1 MNTKLKEFGGKA
13 RDFFKNMSMKVRIIL
28 CVILV
33 AVIAVIAALYIR
45 STNQPYTTIFSGLS
59 NEEKTSIISALED
72 NGTTDYRIEGDS
84 IQVRSEQSDL
94 ILARMLML
102 GYPKSGRLYET
113 YQEKVGTLTTNSEKE
128 TYWLISRMEKMEA
141 TLRAFEG
148 VRDATVDLQLGEDR
162 TYVLEPEL
170 AATDATASITLELRD
185 GYTLDNKTAE
195 AMRNVVVYAVSGMK
209 PENVSIVDTLGNSYN
224 STPGTDVS
232 DSSQLKLQLQQYYN
246 NMIRTEVMKLLEGP
260 YGKDNV
266 RVAVNTVADVNRRVV
281 ESKEYTQPEGSYE
294 NGGLIGKENVLWV
307 ITPDGVDAVGG
318 VPGTSTNAD
327 IPLYLED
334 AIQGAGDN
342 AYAEYWNERDNKI
355 NENSEQIEIASFTIT
370 DASVAVVINEN
381 ANTAA
386 NVNEEALREL
396 VAVAAGLGGEDMAAA
411 KVSVLL
417 VPFLT
422 DPVEPVTDSFIPTDI
437 LPFII
442 IGAAIL
448 VVMIILLVT
457 LLRVRGKRKK
467 EREAELAEME
477 ARMNELGPIGELDDG
492 LEPLAGGPAVTT
504 VIGPDGQPVQ
514 VPVAVDT
521 KADIT
526 EVNTEKSMELRKMVR
541 QFVQSNPEIAAKVI
555 KNWLKGGEDGNG

>member
-1 MNTKLKEFGGKA
+1 MNTKLKEFGDKTK
-13 RDFFKNMSMKVRIIL
+13 DFFKNMSMKVRIIL

-33 AVIAVIAALYIR
+33 AVIAVIAALYIK
-45 STNQPYTTIFSGLS
+45 STNRPYTTIFHDLS

-94 ILARMLML
+94 ILSRMLML
-102 GYPKSGRLYET
+102 GYPKNGQLYET

-128 TYWLISRMEKMEA
+128 TYWLISRMQKMEA

-148 VRDATVDLQLGEDR
+148 VRDATVDIDLGEDR
-162 TYVLEPEL
+162 TYVLDSTSLSE
-170 AATDATASITLELRD
+170 ATASITLTLRD
-185 GYTLDNKTAE
+185 GYTLDNGTADT
-195 AMRNVVVYAVSGMK
+195 MRSMVVHSVSGMK
-209 PENVSIVDTLGNSYN
+209 PENVSIVDTIGNSYN
-224 STPGTDVS
+224 STAATDVN

-246 NMIRTEVMKLLEGP
+246 NMIRTQVMQVLEGP
-260 YGKDNV
+260 YGEDNV

-281 ESKEYTQPEGSYE
+281 ESKEYTQPEGSLE

-342 AYAEYWNERDNKI
+342 AYAEYWHERDGKL
-355 NENSEQIEIASFTIT
+355 NENSEQIEVASFSIT
-370 DASVAVVINEN
+370 DVSVAVTINAN

-386 NVNEEALREL
+386 DVDEEALRDH
-396 VAVAAGLGGEDMAAA
+396 VAVAAGLGTDERMVA

-417 VPFLT
+417 VPFPAE
-422 DPVEPVTDSFIPTDI
+422 PVEPVTDSVIPADI

-457 LLRVRGKRKK
+457 LLRVRNKRKK
-467 EREAELAEME
+467 EREAELAEVE
-477 ARMNELGPIGELDDG
+477 ARLGELGPIGELDDT
-492 LEPLAGGPAVTT
+492 LEPLAGPLGGPAVAT

-514 VPVAVDT
+514 VPVDT
-521 KADIT
+521 KAEIT

-541 QFVQSNPEIAAKVI
+541 QFVQSNPEIAAQVI
-555 KNWLKGGEDGNG
+555 KNWLKGEDSNG

>member
-1 MNTKLKEFGGKA
+1 MNTKLKEFGDKTK
-13 RDFFKNMSMKVRIIL
+13 DFFKNMSMKVRIIL

-33 AVIAVIAALYIR
+33 AVIAVIAALYIK
-45 STNQPYTTIFSGLS
+45 STNRPYTTIFHDLS

-94 ILARMLML
+94 ILSRMLML
-102 GYPKSGRLYET
+102 GYPKNGQLYET

-128 TYWLISRMEKMEA
+128 TYWLISRMQKMEA

-148 VRDATVDLQLGEDR
+148 VRDATVDIDLGEDR
-162 TYVLEPEL
+162 TYVLDSTSLSE
-170 AATDATASITLELRD
+170 ATASITLTLRD
-185 GYTLDNKTAE
+185 GYTLDNGTAD
-195 AMRNVVVYAVSGMK
+195 AMRSMVVHSVSGMK
-209 PENVSIVDTLGNSYN
+209 PENVSIVDTIGNSYN
-224 STPGTDVS
+224 STAATDVN

-246 NMIRTEVMKLLEGP
+246 NMIRTQVMQVLEGP
-260 YGKDNV
+260 YGEDNV

-281 ESKEYTQPEGSYE
+281 ESKEYTQPEGSLE

-342 AYAEYWNERDNKI
+342 AYAEYWHERDGKL
-355 NENSEQIEIASFTIT
+355 NENSEQIEVASFSIT
-370 DASVAVVINEN
+370 DVSVAVTINAN

-386 NVNEEALREL
+386 DVDEEALRDH
-396 VAVAAGLGGEDMAAA
+396 VAVAAGLGTDERMVA

-417 VPFLT
+417 VPFPAE
-422 DPVEPVTDSFIPTDI
+422 PVEPVTDSVIPADI

-457 LLRVRGKRKK
+457 LLRVRNKRKK
-467 EREAELAEME
+467 EREAELAEVE
-477 ARMNELGPIGELDDG
+477 ARLGELGPIGELDDT
-492 LEPLAGGPAVTT
+492 LEPLAGPLGGPAVAT
-504 VIGPDGQPVQ
+504 DR
-514 VPVAVDT
+514 
-521 KADIT
+521 
-526 EVNTEKSMELRKMVR
+526 KSV
-541 QFVQSNPEIAAKVI
+541 V
-555 KNWLKGGEDGNG
+555 

>member
-1 MNTKLKEFGGKA
+1 MNTKLKEFGGRAK
-13 RDFFKNMSMKVRIIL
+13 DFFKNMGMKVRIIL
-28 CVILV
+28 CVVLV
-33 AVIAVIAALYIR
+33 AIIALIAALYIK
-45 STNQPYTTIFSGLS
+45 STNRPYTTIFHGLS

-84 IQVRSEQSDL
+84 IQVRSDQSDL

-102 GYPKSGRLYET
+102 GYPKNGRLYET
-113 YQEKVGTLTTNSEKE
+113 YQEKVGTLTTNSERE
-128 TYWLISRMEKMEA
+128 TYLLISRMQKMEA

-148 VRDATVDLQLGEDR
+148 VRDAVVDLDLGEER
-162 TYVLEPEL
+162 TYVLEPEY
-170 AATDATASITLELRD
+170 AATDATATITLTLRD
-185 GYTLDNKTAE
+185 GYTLDNKTAD

-209 PENVSIVDTLGNSYN
+209 PENVSIVDTIGNSYN
-224 STPGTDVS
+224 STAATDVN

-246 NMIRTEVMKLLEGP
+246 NMIRTQVMQVLEGP

-281 ESKEYTQPEGSYE
+281 ESKEYTQPEGSLE

-342 AYAEYWNERDNKI
+342 AYAEYWHERDGKL
-355 NENSEQIEIASFTIT
+355 NENSEQIEVASFSIT
-370 DASVAVVINEN
+370 DVSVAVTINAN

-386 NVNEEALREL
+386 DVDEEALRDH
-396 VAVAAGLGGEDMAAA
+396 VAVAAGLGTDERMVA

-417 VPFLT
+417 APFPA
-422 DPVEPVTDSFIPTDI
+422 DPVEPVADSFIPTDI
-437 LPFII
+437 LPFIV

-457 LLRVRGKRKK
+457 LLRVRSKRKK
-467 EREAELAEME
+467 EQEAELAEAE
-477 ARMNELGPIGELDDG
+477 ARLAELGPIGEPDDG
-492 LEPLAGGPAVTT
+492 LEPLGGALGGQTVTT

-514 VPVAVDT
+514 VPVDT
-521 KADIT
+521 KAEIT

-541 QFVQSNPEIAAKVI
+541 QFVQSNPEIAAQVI
-555 KNWLKGGEDGNG
+555 KNWLKGEDGNG